1 MSLGVIKN
9 VVRRQ
14 VGDRVY
20 FFGCLSSDRAKNCT
34 YVPVVEESATF
45 LTQDATEGYQRPGT
59 KPRMNKFKRYLID
72 YPNRLTPP
80 VILSARGSWAFE
92 PTSGNNE
99 SGQLVLN
106 GPAAIVDGQHRIGGI
121 VAHFEETEEVINFDF
136 ICFENLSREEE
147 IEEFTTINGMQ
158 VGVPK
163 ALQAY
168 LDGAEESSIAWE
180 LNTREDSPF
189 FGKISHTRM
198 KPDQLFMLHSVA
210 KNVKRSFAH
219 GSLEDLPED
228 EKTEAL
234 IYYWNAIKETNA
246 TQWKDIELPRKD
258 HQFKLLELTGNIAW
272 SIVAHQIL
280 LKGFAP
286 QTKTFNWDE
295 IQKVVNF
302 VSEDVDWEKQ
312 GDFFGLTGEVG
323 GKLIAK
329 HLERALGY
337 YGN

>member
-1 MSLGVIKN
+1 
-9 VVRRQ
+9 
-14 VGDRVY
+14 
-20 FFGCLSSDRAKNCT
+20 
-34 YVPVVEESATF
+34 
-45 LTQDATEGYQRPGT
+45 
-59 KPRMNKFKRYLID
+59 
-72 YPNRLTPP
+72 
-80 VILSARGSWAFE
+80 
-92 PTSGNNE
+92 
-99 SGQLVLN
+99 
-106 GPAAIVDGQHRIGGI
+106 
-121 VAHFEETEEVINFDF
+121 
-136 ICFENLSREEE
+136 
-147 IEEFTTINGMQ
+147 
-158 VGVPK
+158 
-163 ALQAY
+163 
-168 LDGAEESSIAWE
+168 
-180 LNTREDSPF
+180 
-189 FGKISHTRM
+189 M

-246 TQWKDIELPRKD
+246 TQWKDIELPEKD